1 MSEYPGEWRWAA
13 TPSGVATPEKKHAMK
28 RRRKRVEASGE
39 GVQSARLWD
48 ATRAE
53 KVAHARRML
62 QDKNYP
68 SKEILDS
75 VADLL
80 AKKLKPSK

>member
-13 TPSGVATPEKKHAMK
+13 TPGDVATPEKEHAMK

-39 GVQSARLWD
+39 GVPSSKPWD
-48 ATRAE
+48 VTRAE
-53 KVAHARRML
+53 KVAHARRVV
-62 QDKNYP
+62 QEKGYP